1 MTALA
6 ALAAAAL
13 AGPAAQAGE
22 ALPEELPSMRTP
34 VPEGVFRTRDEVRE
48 ALATAR
54 QTRLI
59 TPDGEI
65 GDTTEVLDLRETFN
79 ALQTEVLP
87 ASPVAPAPA
96 SAPTPASAP
105 APARAV
111 DPQPVMSI
119 GQLFY
124 LMDRAAVDGSV
135 VMLML
140 GRGP

>member
-65 GDTTEVLDLRETFN
+65 GDTAELLDLRETFN

-96 SAPTPASAP
+96 PAPTPAP

-111 DPQPVMSI
+111 DAQPVMSI